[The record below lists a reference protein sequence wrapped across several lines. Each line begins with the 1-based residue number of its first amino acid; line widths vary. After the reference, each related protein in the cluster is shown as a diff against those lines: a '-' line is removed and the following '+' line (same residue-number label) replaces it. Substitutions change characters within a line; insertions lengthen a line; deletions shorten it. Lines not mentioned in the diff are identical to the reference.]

1 MEIAVILF
9 GLLSIGCTWTIFMTI
24 SIFNKKIG
32 DLQKAVA
39 NLHVSFMELDSKFK
53 VMKEEKKKQ
62 NEEHRLWRGGAVI
75 ILQKEFGTCGTH
87 LDNSHFHDLNYRHM
101 EEHLDTHQEYNQGSK
116 DLLTATVWQKLIQ
129 QNRVVD
135 QKRGGEINHNLKK
148 TSICPL

>member
-53 VMKEEKKKQ
+53 AMKEEKKKQ
-62 NEEHRLWRGGAVI
+62 KHVTYDRTGKLKEI
-75 ILQKEFGTCGTH
+75 IYKVPKEIKGD
-87 LDNSHFHDLNYRHM
+87 LDMIHEGKQALVA
-101 EEHLDTHQEYNQGSK
+101 
-116 DLLTATVWQKLIQ
+116 ATF
-129 QNRVVD
+129 RV
-135 QKRGGEINHNLKK
+135 KETK
-148 TSICPL
+148 